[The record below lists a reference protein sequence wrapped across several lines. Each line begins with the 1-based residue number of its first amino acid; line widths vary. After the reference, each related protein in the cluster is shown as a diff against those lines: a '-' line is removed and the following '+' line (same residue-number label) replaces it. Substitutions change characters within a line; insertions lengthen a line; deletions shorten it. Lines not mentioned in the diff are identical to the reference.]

1 MKRLILSAIALF
13 VAFAAQ
19 AATTVP
25 PPLIN
30 PAGSTAGQAIVSTG
44 ASSAPAW
51 GAVPLTGI
59 TGTLAIG
66 NGGTG
71 ATSASAA
78 RTNLGA
84 AATSGTLAQF
94 AATTSAQLAGIV
106 SDETGSGSLVFG
118 TNPTISG
125 ATLSGV
131 TVSGTI
137 NGVTG
142 RWIGRQ
148 AFTSTGTYTP
158 DTGTNRVVVTV
169 LSGGGAGG
177 GTPATTTGQSATGG
191 GGFSGS
197 YAQALFTS
205 GYSGVTVTVPT
216 AATGVSNAAGNAG
229 GTASFGSLISC
240 AGGTGGVL
248 GGVTTGVG
256 GTGFGGA
263 QAACTVSG
271 AAATYFNLPGGAP
284 AFGVVLAA
292 ASIGFSGQGAASPF
306 GAGGASRGSSGSG
319 FPATAYG
326 VGGGGANAVGAQSAF
341 AGGTAGSPIILIDEY
356 Q

>member
-1 MKRLILSAIALF
+1 MKRLFLSVIAAL
-13 VAFAAQ
+13 AASAAQ

-25 PPLIN
+25 PSLIN

-44 ASSAPAW
+44 SSSAPAW
-51 GAVPLTGI
+51 GAVPVSGVSGLGTMAAQNASAVAI
-59 TGTLAIG
+59 TGGSINSTPI
-66 NGGTG
+66 G
-71 ATSASAA
+71 ATTAS
-78 RTNLGA
+78 
-84 AATSGTLAQF
+84 
-94 AATTSAQLAGIV
+94 
-106 SDETGSGSLVFG
+106 TGKF
-118 TNPTISG
+118 T
-125 ATLSGV
+125 TLS
-131 TVSGTI
+131 VSSTI
-137 NGVTG
+137 TGVTG

-148 AFTSTGTYTP
+148 VFTSAGTYTP
-158 DTGTNRVVVTV
+158 DAGTNRVVVTV

-177 GTPATTTGQSATGG
+177 GTPATTSGQSAAGG

-205 GYSGVTVTVPT
+205 GFSGVTVTVPA

-240 AGGTGGVL
+240 PGGTAGIV

-256 GTGFGGA
+256 GTGFVSA
-263 QAACTVSG
+263 QAACTVAG
-271 AAATYFNLPGGAP
+271 ASATYVNLPGGAP

-306 GAGGASRGSSGSG
+306 GAGGASRGSSGAG

-326 VGGGGANAVGAQSAF
+326 VGGGGANAVAAQSAF
-341 AGGTAGSPIILIDEY
+341 AGGTAGAPIILIDEY